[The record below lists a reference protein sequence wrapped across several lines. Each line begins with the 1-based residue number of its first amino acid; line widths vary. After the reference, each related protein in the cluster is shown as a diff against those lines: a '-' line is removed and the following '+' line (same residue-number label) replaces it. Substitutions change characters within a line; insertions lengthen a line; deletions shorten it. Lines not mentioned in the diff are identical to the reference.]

1 MRPQYHVTYSVLISG
16 VLYLFFKSWS
26 MALSCFISGIFIDL
40 DHIYDYVR
48 EFGFPFKVN
57 NFIHAVFNHD
67 IPTVTLIL
75 HSWEVLVLIG
85 IIDWYMNWNLWMTGI
100 FIGFGHHLI
109 LDKLNNG
116 ERLRAY
122 SFIWRWKNNF
132 EFEKIFFNDAKK
144 KARGLPH

>member
-1 MRPQYHVTYSVLISG
+1 MRPQYHVTYSILIAG

-40 DHIYDYVR
+40 DHIYDYVK
-48 EFGFPFKVN
+48 EFGFPFKVK

-75 HSWEVLVLIG
+75 HSWELVVLIG
-85 IIDWYMNWNLWMTGI
+85 VITWFMNWNMWMTGI
-100 FIGFGHHLI
+100 LIGFGHHLI

-122 SFIWRWKNNF
+122 SFIWRWKHNF
-132 EFEKIFFNDAKK
+132 EFEKIFLNDAKK
-144 KARGLPH
+144 KAAGLRQ